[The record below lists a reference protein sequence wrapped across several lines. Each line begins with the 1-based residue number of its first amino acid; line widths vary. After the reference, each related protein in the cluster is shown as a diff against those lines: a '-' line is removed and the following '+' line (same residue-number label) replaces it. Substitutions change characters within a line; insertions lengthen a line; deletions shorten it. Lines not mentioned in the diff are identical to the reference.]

1 MATAAQEMRTRSF
14 DRWLAATSFALG
26 LWVQPALAQTLD
38 CAKQPPSER
47 PKCEQAA
54 RVAALCGDFGG
65 VARSTCQKHV
75 ADTPALEDCAR
86 LASYGRSKCE
96 TYNQGVLAE
105 YPCAGK
111 AGATLAVCAREQA
124 QKVAQEK

>member
-1 MATAAQEMRTRSF
+1 MATAAQEMIARALTCVLVAAFASV
-14 DRWLAATSFALG
+14 ATS
-26 LWVQPALAQTLD
+26 PALAQND

-65 VARSTCQKHV
+65 TARSTCEKHV

-86 LASYGRSKCE
+86 LAGYGRAKCE